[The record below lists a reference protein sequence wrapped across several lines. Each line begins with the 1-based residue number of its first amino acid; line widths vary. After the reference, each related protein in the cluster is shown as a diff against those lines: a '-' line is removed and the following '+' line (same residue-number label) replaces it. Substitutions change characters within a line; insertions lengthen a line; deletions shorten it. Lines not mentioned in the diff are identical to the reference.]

1 VCVCVCGDRSGSEV
15 KADEKEGSASEVRP
29 DEKEGGEEDGAL
41 AHAAAEQKEGSA
53 SEVRP
58 DEKEGDESEEDGAL
72 AHAAA
77 EQNVLF
83 LALRDE
89 GVASMVKYVSACAPG
104 SRWDLALESKLR
116 P

>member
-1 VCVCVCGDRSGSEV
+1 VFVCADRSGSEV
-15 KADEKEGSASEVRP
+15 KVDEKEGSASGVRP
-29 DEKEGGEEDGAL
+29 
-41 AHAAAEQKEGSA
+41 H
-53 SEVRP
+53 
-58 DEKEGDESEEDGAL
+58 EKEGDESEEDGAL

>member
-1 VCVCVCGDRSGSEV
+1 MYMYMYIYVCVCVCVCVYGNRSGSEV
-15 KADEKEGSASEVRP
+15 KADEKEGSVSEVRP
-29 DEKEGGEEDGAL
+29 DEE
-41 AHAAAEQKEGSA
+41 
-53 SEVRP
+53 
-58 DEKEGDESEEDGAL
+58 EGDASEEDGAL